1 MSSNNE
7 IKKLA
12 GQTAIYGSPTIL
24 ARLLN
29 YLLVP
34 LHVYI
39 FKPSE
44 YGVSSELFAWTALF
58 AVLLTYGMETAFFR
72 FSQKEDPKKVFS
84 TAAFSLLV
92 TSLLFGL
99 LCCLFAHPIANW
111 LGYPNHSEYVIWLA
125 LILSMDALASI
136 FFAQLRL
143 MNRPIKFA
151 TLKMVNIG
159 TNILFNLFF
168 LLLCP
173 LLLKNHIAENLIS
186 LFYSPATGIGYI
198 FVSNLFASA
207 ITLLLFLPDLRH
219 TPPRF
224 DKKLWLSMFKY
235 ALPLLVL
242 GLAGIVNETMDRIL
256 LKKLSP
262 EDIAQS
268 QVGIYS
274 ACYKI
279 SILMTIFIQAFK
291 YAAEPF
297 FFNKSKDK
305 DSKEIYANVM
315 RIFVLV
321 CSVIFL
327 SIMLY
332 MDIVQYFVDKPYREG
347 LRIVPILLVANLC
360 LGIFYNLSIWYKLT
374 DKTKFGAY
382 IALFGAS
389 ITLIFNYLLIPKIG
403 YMGAAWTTLFCYV
416 SMMLGSYIFGQKYYP
431 IRYNLK
437 KTGFYLLLALLFYF
451 ISTWLPIHNVALRLA
466 INSVLLISYLAII
479 FAVDKRYLMSQL
491 K

>member
-1 MSSNNE
+1 
-7 IKKLA
+7 
-12 GQTAIYGSPTIL
+12 
-24 ARLLN
+24 
-29 YLLVP
+29 
-34 LHVYI
+34 
-39 FKPSE
+39 
-44 YGVSSELFAWTALF
+44 
-58 AVLLTYGMETAFFR
+58 
-72 FSQKEDPKKVFS
+72 
-84 TAAFSLLV
+84 
-92 TSLLFGL
+92 
-99 LCCLFAHPIANW
+99 
-111 LGYPNHSEYVIWLA
+111 
-125 LILSMDALASI
+125 
-136 FFAQLRL
+136 
-143 MNRPIKFA
+143 
-151 TLKMVNIG
+151 
-159 TNILFNLFF
+159 

-186 LFYSPATGIGYI
+186 LFYNPATGVGYI
-198 FVSNLFASA
+198 FVANLFASA
-207 ITLLLFLPDLRH
+207 ITLLLFLPDLWH

-224 DKKLWLSMFKY
+224 DKKLWLTMFKY

-262 EDIAQS
+262 EAIAQS

-389 ITLIFNYLLIPKIG
+389 ITLIFNYLLIPKLG

-451 ISTWLPIHNVALRLA
+451 ISTWLPIHSVALRLT
-466 INSVLLISYLAII
+466 INSILLISYLAII
-479 FAVDKRYLMSQL
+479 FAVDKRYLMAQL